1 MFEEGEYD
9 HIFDVDLGDGF
20 NRKIPFDNGGNPYEA
35 ADKFVARE

>member
-1 MFEEGEYD
+1 MFDEGEYD